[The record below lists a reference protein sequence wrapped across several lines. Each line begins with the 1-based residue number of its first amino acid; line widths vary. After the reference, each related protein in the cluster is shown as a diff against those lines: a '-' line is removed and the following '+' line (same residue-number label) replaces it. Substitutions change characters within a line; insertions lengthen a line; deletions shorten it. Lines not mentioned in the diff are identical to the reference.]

1 MIHAIVMAGGK
12 GTRFW
17 PLSRAVRAKQFL
29 RIVGEQTLLEQ
40 TISRAKNGVDQVWI
54 VGNACHAPFFDEVD
68 STLTPDHIL
77 YEPEG
82 RNTAPCI
89 GWAAAEILKQDPDGV
104 MVVLPSDHCI
114 ADPQEFQRLIQIAIE
129 LVKTEN
135 CLVTLGIKPTFP
147 HTGFGYIEIKGIENE
162 VGQVVRFREKPNY
175 DTAVRFIKSGNFYW
189 NAGIFVWK
197 ARTIFDLIKS
207 YIPEDADAYDQIL
220 ALGNDS
226 SDRPQLETVFG
237 TLQKISIDFA
247 VMEQAVALTRIIPA
261 DIGWDDIGSWSALE
275 NHWPKDESGNASRA
289 DVVAV
294 NSRNNVVY
302 SQKKLVA
309 LIDVDDLIVVETDD
323 AILVLPKRSDQKIR
337 ELYERLPQ
345 GYQ

>member
-17 PLSRAVRAKQFL
+17 PLSRAVKAKQFL
-29 RIVGEQTLLEQ
+29 KIVGDQTLIEQ
-40 TISRAKNGVDQVWI
+40 TIDRVKLVADQIWI
-54 VGNACHAPFFDEVD
+54 VGNECHEPFFAEIEP
-68 STLTPDHIL
+68 SLAPDHIL

-89 GWAAAEILKQDPDGV
+89 GWAAAEVLKKDPDGI

-114 ADPQEFQRLIQIAIE
+114 THPKEFRRLINKAID
-129 LVKTEN
+129 LVKHDD

-147 HTGFGYIEIKGIENE
+147 HTGFGYIETKSVTNE

-175 DTAVRFIKSGNFYW
+175 DTAVRFIKNGGFYW

-197 ARTIFDLIKS
+197 AKTIFDLIKTH
-207 YIPEDADAYDQIL
+207 IPEDAAAYDRLLHHDEGDDHADLI
-220 ALGNDS
+220 A
-226 SDRPQLETVFG
+226 TFG

-247 VMEQAVALTRIIPA
+247 VMEQATSVTRIIPA
-261 DIGWDDIGSWSALE
+261 DIGWDDIGSWGALE
-275 NHWPKDESGNASRA
+275 QHWSKDEAGNASRA
-289 DVVAV
+289 NVVAV
-294 NSRNNVVY
+294 NSRNNIVY
-302 SQKKLVA
+302 SESKLVA
-309 LIDVDDLIVVETDD
+309 LIDVDNLVVVETKD

-337 ELYERLPQ
+337 ELYEQLPE